1 MRQRCFAA
9 FAAATLLTTAAAAD
23 TKIVHKTHQDAYTV
37 MDQSLPA
44 TDAERVTWL
53 GDGRMRVDAGTTTY
67 IVRLDSSTLF
77 IIDHEARTVS
87 SVELP
92 IDVARLLPEGM
103 AEQVQVMMHFEFEV
117 APTDETKQVGE
128 WTARRW
134 NMTMTSPM
142 VTVEN
147 ALWATTA
154 LDVDHLAYVEL
165 FGQIAA
171 LQPGMEGQLEKL
183 RSIDGFV
190 VETDTTTRITG
201 ETGNAMTWTEQAVSV
216 ETADPP
222 AGAYDPP
229 SDYEQRPFDLM
240 AALQRR

>member
-1 MRQRCFAA
+1 MGQRCFAIVVA
-9 FAAATLLTTAAAAD
+9 VTLLTAAAAAD
-23 TKIVHKTHQDAYTV
+23 TKIVHTTHQDAFTIGG
-37 MDQSLPA
+37 QTQPA
-44 TDAERVTWL
+44 ADADRVTWL

-77 IIDHEARTVS
+77 IVDHGARTVS
-87 SVELP
+87 SVGLP

-103 AEQVQVMMHFEFEV
+103 AEQMSAMMHFDFEV
-117 APTDETKQVGE
+117 TPTDETKQVGA

-147 ALWATTA
+147 ALWATTD
-154 LDVDHLAYVEL
+154 LEIDHGAYVQL

-183 RSIDGFV
+183 RAIDGFV
-190 VETDTTTRITG
+190 VETVSTTRITG
-201 ETGNAMTWTEQAVSV
+201 ESDGAMTWTERAVSV
-216 ETADPP
+216 ETAEPP
-222 AGAYDPP
+222 PGAYDPP
-229 SDYEQRPFDLM
+229 DGYTKREFDLM
-240 AALQRR
+240 ATLQRR

>member
-1 MRQRCFAA
+1 MRHRCFAA
-9 FAAATLLTTAAAAD
+9 VVAVTLLTTVAAAD
-23 TKIVHKTHQDAYTV
+23 TKIVHKTHQDAFTV
-37 MDQSLPA
+37 MGQTQPA

-77 IIDHEARTVS
+77 LIDHEARTVS

-92 IDVARLLPEGM
+92 VNVARLLPEGM
-103 AEQVQVMMHFEFEV
+103 AEQMQAMMHVDFEV
-117 APTDETKQVGE
+117 ASTDETKQVGE

-147 ALWATTA
+147 ALWATTD
-154 LDVDHLAYVEL
+154 LDVDHEAYVRL

-190 VETDTTTRITG
+190 VETQSTTRITG
-201 ETGNAMTWTEQAVSV
+201 ESEGAMTWTEQAVSV
-216 ETADPP
+216 ETAEPP

-229 SDYEQRPFDLM
+229 ANYEKREFDLM
-240 AALQRR
+240 ASLQRR